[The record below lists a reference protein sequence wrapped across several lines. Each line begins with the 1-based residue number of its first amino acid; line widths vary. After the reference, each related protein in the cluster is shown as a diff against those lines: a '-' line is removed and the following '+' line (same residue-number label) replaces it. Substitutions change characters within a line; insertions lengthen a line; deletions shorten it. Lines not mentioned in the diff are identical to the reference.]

1 MKKLRKIT
9 LLVLC
14 ATSFILPFL
23 SNATFTITQGDTTFG
38 VDEGDTYLWTAT
50 GGLTE
55 YIGYKYELTIEDI
68 YNGSY
73 MTINSYIIEATLRLY
88 NNTEKIWLTFINN
101 AFFLAAN
108 ETLDFIAYNS
118 FMDTSPLFF
127 ILPTPINLTMIGK
140 YALTT
145 GYYYNYTIDGNQMT
159 LDGTLGFDFISTF
172 NSDGF
177 LTKFVM
183 KFADLTIVIF
193 ILGSGGGEAVPYGY
207 FFMIFTLI
215 GVISLVYLEKRKT
228 K

>member
-1 MKKLRKIT
+1 MKKLTKIT

-73 MTINSYIIEATLRLY
+73 MTINSYIIEATLRL
-88 NNTEKIWLTFINN
+88 FNN

-127 ILPTPINLTMIGK
+127 ILPTPINLTMIGE

-159 LDGTLGFDFISTF
+159 LEGTLGFDFISTF

-177 LTKFVM
+177 LTKLVM
-183 KFADLTIVIF
+183 KSADLAALIIVVF
-193 ILGSGGGEAVPYGY
+193 TLGSGGGETVHYGY

-215 GVISLVYLEKRKT
+215 GVITLVYLEKRKT